1 MEGKINMGFHYI
13 GSQDHNETL
22 SQVIASA
29 QGMNVIAPTWF
40 SLQDSQGTLL
50 SYGDR
55 AYVDQA
61 HSAGLRVWAVI
72 GDVNGTD
79 VSTGEVLAD
88 TAKRTYI
95 VQQLMQIA
103 AETGLDGINVDFESI
118 REELS
123 LIHI

>member
-1 MEGKINMGFHYI
+1 M
-13 GSQDHNETL
+13 
-22 SQVIASA
+22 
-29 QGMNVIAPTWF
+29 
-40 SLQDSQGTLL
+40 
-50 SYGDR
+50 
-55 AYVDQA
+55 DQA

-118 REELS
+118 RQETAPQYLQFSEGTVRGGPRPGSGGVGGQFSSPLYKV
-123 LIHI
+123 L